1 MKYALDTNTLIY
13 FFKGMGKVEQKLLA
27 KMPADILI
35 PAVVLYELETGIA
48 KSSAPAKRRDQL
60 NELLKVIQIIP
71 FDAKAAR
78 IAADVRADLEQQGR
92 MIGPLDNL
100 IAASAKAAGAILV
113 TRNVSEFSRIAGLAV
128 ENWFDETSISR
139 N

>member
-13 FFKGMGKVEQKLLA
+13 FFKGMGKVDQKLLA
-27 KMPADILI
+27 KMPGEVLI

-48 KSSAPAKRRDQL
+48 KSQAPAKRRDQL

-71 FDAKAAR
+71 FDATAAR
-78 IAADVRADLEQQGR
+78 IAADLRADLEQQGR

-128 ENWFDETSISR
+128 ENWFD
-139 N
+139 

>member
-13 FFKGMGKVEQKLLA
+13 FFKGMGKVDQHLLA
-27 KMPADILI
+27 KMPGDVLI

-48 KSSAPAKRRDQL
+48 KSQAPAKRRDQL
-60 NELLKVIQIIP
+60 NALLKVIQIIP

-78 IAADVRADLEQQGR
+78 IAADLRADLEQQGR

-113 TRNVSEFSRIAGLAV
+113 TRNVNEFSRIAGLAV
-128 ENWFDETSISR
+128 ENWFE
-139 N
+139 

>member
-13 FFKGMGKVEQKLLA
+13 FFKGMGNVAPKLLA
-27 KMPADILI
+27 KAPGDILL

-48 KSSAPAKRRDQL
+48 KSQAPAKRREQL

-71 FDAKAAR
+71 FEAKAAR
-78 IAADVRADLEQQGR
+78 IAADIRAELEQQGC

-100 IAASAKAAGAILV
+100 IAASALASGAILV
-113 TRNVSEFSRIAGLAV
+113 TRNTSEFCRISGLIV
-128 ENWFDETSISR
+128 ENWFD
-139 N
+139 

>member
-13 FFKGMGKVEQKLLA
+13 FFKGMGNVAPKLLA
-27 KMPADILI
+27 KAPGDILL

-48 KSSAPAKRRDQL
+48 KSQAPAKRREQL

-71 FDAKAAR
+71 FEAKAAR
-78 IAADVRADLEQQGR
+78 IAADIRADLEQQGC

-100 IAASAKAAGAILV
+100 IAASALASGAILV
-113 TRNVSEFSRIAGLAV
+113 TRNTSEFCRISGLIV
-128 ENWFDETSISR
+128 ENWFD
-139 N
+139 

>member
-1 MKYALDTNTLIY
+1 MKYALDTNTLIH
-13 FFKGMGKVEQKLLA
+13 FFKGMGNVQQKMLA
-27 KMPADILI
+27 KAPSDILL
-35 PAVVLYELETGIA
+35 PAVVLFELETGIA
-48 KSSAPAKRRDQL
+48 KSQALAKRRDQL

-100 IAASAKAAGAILV
+100 IAASAKASGAILV
-113 TRNVSEFSRIAGLAV
+113 TRNVSEFSRVAGLVV
-128 ENWFDETSISR
+128 ENWFE
-139 N
+139 

>member
-27 KMPADILI
+27 KAPSDILL
-35 PAVVLYELETGIA
+35 PAVVLFELETGIA
-48 KSSAPAKRRDQL
+48 KSQAPAKRRDQL

-100 IAASAKAAGAILV
+100 IAASAKASGAILV
-113 TRNVSEFSRIAGLAV
+113 TRNVSEFSRVAGLVV
-128 ENWFDETSISR
+128 ENWFE
-139 N
+139 

>member
-13 FFKGMGKVEQKLLA
+13 FFKGMGSVEQKLLA
-27 KMPADILI
+27 KIPGDILL

-48 KSSAPAKRRDQL
+48 KSQAPAKRRDQL
-60 NELLKVIQIIP
+60 NELLKVIQVIP
-71 FDAKAAR
+71 FDAKAVR
-78 IAADVRADLEQQGR
+78 IAADVRADLEQQGL

-113 TRNVSEFSRIAGLAV
+113 TRNVSEFSRIAGLNV
-128 ENWFDETSISR
+128 ENWFE
-139 N
+139 

>member
-13 FFKGMGKVEQKLLA
+13 FFKGMGKVDQKLLA
-27 KMPADILI
+27 KMPGEVLI

-48 KSSAPAKRRDQL
+48 KSQAPAKRRDQL

-78 IAADVRADLEQQGR
+78 IAADLRADLEQQGR

-100 IAASAKAAGAILV
+100 IAASAIAAGAILV

-128 ENWFDETSISR
+128 ENWFD
-139 N
+139 

>member
-13 FFKGMGKVEQKLLA
+13 FFKGMGKIDQKLLA
-27 KMPADILI
+27 KMPGEVLI

-48 KSSAPAKRRDQL
+48 KSQAPAKRRDQL
-60 NELLKVIQIIP
+60 NELLKVIQVIP
-71 FDAKAAR
+71 FDATAAR
-78 IAADVRADLEQQGR
+78 IAADLCANLEQQGR

-100 IAASAKAAGAILV
+100 IAASAIAAGAILV

-128 ENWFDETSISR
+128 ENWFD
-139 N
+139 

>member
-13 FFKGMGKVEQKLLA
+13 FFKGMGKVEQKMLA
-27 KMPADILI
+27 KAPSDILL
-35 PAVVLYELETGIA
+35 PAVVLFELETGIA
-48 KSSAPAKRRDQL
+48 KSQAPAKRRDQL

-100 IAASAKAAGAILV
+100 IAASAKASGAILV
-113 TRNVSEFSRIAGLAV
+113 TRNVSEFSRVAGLVV
-128 ENWFDETSISR
+128 ESWFE
-139 N
+139 

>member
-13 FFKGMGKVEQKLLA
+13 FFKGMGNVAPKLLA
-27 KMPADILI
+27 KAPGDILL

-48 KSSAPAKRRDQL
+48 KSQAPAKRREQL

-71 FDAKAAR
+71 FEAKAAR
-78 IAADVRADLEQQGR
+78 IAADIRADLEHQGC

-100 IAASAKAAGAILV
+100 IAASALASGAILV
-113 TRNVSEFSRIAGLAV
+113 TRNTSEFCRISGLIV
-128 ENWFDETSISR
+128 ENWFD
-139 N
+139 

>member
-13 FFKGMGKVEQKLLA
+13 FFKGMGNVAPKLLA
-27 KMPADILI
+27 KAPGDVLL

-48 KSSAPAKRRDQL
+48 KSQAPAKRREQL

-71 FDAKAAR
+71 FEVKAAR
-78 IAADVRADLEQQGR
+78 IAADIRADLEHQGC

-100 IAASAKAAGAILV
+100 IAASALASGAILV
-113 TRNVSEFSRIAGLAV
+113 TRNTSEFCRISGLIV
-128 ENWFDETSISR
+128 EDWFD
-139 N
+139 

>member
-13 FFKGMGKVEQKLLA
+13 FFKGMGHVAPKLLA
-27 KMPADILI
+27 QAPGDILL
-35 PAVVLYELETGIA
+35 PAIVLYELETGIA
-48 KSSAPAKRRDQL
+48 KSKSPAKRREQL

-78 IAADVRADLEQQGR
+78 IAADIRADLEQQGR

-100 IAASAKAAGAILV
+100 IAASAIAAGAILV
-113 TRNVSEFSRIAGLAV
+113 TRNTSEFARISGLIL
-128 ENWFDETSISR
+128 ENWYG
-139 N
+139 

>member
-13 FFKGMGKVEQKLLA
+13 FFKGMGNVQQRLLA
-27 KMPADILI
+27 KSPGDILL

-48 KSSAPAKRRDQL
+48 KSQAPARRRDQL

-71 FDAKAAR
+71 FDAKAAK

-113 TRNVSEFSRIAGLAV
+113 TRNVSEFSRIAGLVV
-128 ENWFDETSISR
+128 ENWFE
-139 N
+139 

>member
-27 KMPADILI
+27 KAPSDILL
-35 PAVVLYELETGIA
+35 PAVVLFELETGIA
-48 KSSAPAKRRDQL
+48 KSQAPAKRRDQL

-78 IAADVRADLEQQGR
+78 VAADVRADLEQQGR

-100 IAASAKAAGAILV
+100 IAASAKASGAILV
-113 TRNVSEFSRIAGLAV
+113 TRNVSEFSRVAGLVV
-128 ENWFDETSISR
+128 ENWFE
-139 N
+139 

>member
-13 FFKGMGKVEQKLLA
+13 FFQGMGNVQQKLLA
-27 KMPADILI
+27 KAPSDILL
-35 PAVVLYELETGIA
+35 PAVVLFELETGIA
-48 KSSAPAKRRDQL
+48 KSQAPSKRRDQL

-100 IAASAKAAGAILV
+100 IAASAKASGAILV
-113 TRNVSEFSRIAGLAV
+113 TRNVSEFSRVAGLVV
-128 ENWFDETSISR
+128 ESWFE
-139 N
+139 

>member
-13 FFKGMGKVEQKLLA
+13 FFKGMGNVGPKLLVQA
-27 KMPADILI
+27 PGDILL

-48 KSSAPAKRRDQL
+48 KSQAPAKRREQL

-71 FDAKAAR
+71 FEAKAAR
-78 IAADVRADLEQQGR
+78 IAADIRADLEQQGR

-100 IAASAKAAGAILV
+100 IAASALATGAILV
-113 TRNVSEFSRIAGLAV
+113 TRNTSEFSRISGLIV
-128 ENWFDETSISR
+128 ENWFE
-139 N
+139 

>member
-13 FFKGMGKVEQKLLA
+13 FFKGMGKVDQKLLA
-27 KMPADILI
+27 KMPGDVLI
-35 PAVVLYELETGIA
+35 PAVVLYELEAGIA
-48 KSSAPAKRRDQL
+48 KSQAPAKRRDQL

-78 IAADVRADLEQQGR
+78 IAADLHADLEQQGR

-128 ENWFDETSISR
+128 ENWFD
-139 N
+139 

>member
-13 FFKGMGKVEQKLLA
+13 FFKGMGKVDQKLLA
-27 KMPADILI
+27 KMPGEVLI

-48 KSSAPAKRRDQL
+48 KSQAPAKRRDQL
-60 NELLKVIQIIP
+60 NELLKVIQVIP
-71 FDAKAAR
+71 FDATSAR
-78 IAADVRADLEQQGR
+78 IAADLRADLEQQGR

-100 IAASAKAAGAILV
+100 IAASAIAAGAILV

-128 ENWFDETSISR
+128 ENWFD
-139 N
+139 

>member
-13 FFKGMGKVEQKLLA
+13 FFKGMGQVAPKLLA
-27 KMPADILI
+27 QAPGDILL
-35 PAVVLYELETGIA
+35 PAIVLYELETGIA
-48 KSSAPAKRRDQL
+48 KSQAPAKRRDQL

-78 IAADVRADLEQQGR
+78 IAADIRADLEQQGR

-100 IAASAKAAGAILV
+100 IAASALVAGAILV
-113 TRNVSEFSRIAGLAV
+113 TRNTSEFARISGLML
-128 ENWFDETSISR
+128 ENWYG
-139 N
+139 

>member
-27 KMPADILI
+27 KAPSDILL
-35 PAVVLYELETGIA
+35 PAVVLFELETGIA
-48 KSSAPAKRRDQL
+48 KSQAPAKRRDQL

-100 IAASAKAAGAILV
+100 IAASAKASGAILV
-113 TRNVSEFSRIAGLAV
+113 TRNTSEFSRASGLIV
-128 ENWFDETSISR
+128 ENWFE
-139 N
+139 

>member
-13 FFKGMGKVEQKLLA
+13 FFKGMGNVAPKLLA
-27 KMPADILI
+27 KAPGDVLL

-48 KSSAPAKRRDQL
+48 KSQAPAKRREQL

-71 FDAKAAR
+71 FEAKAAR
-78 IAADVRADLEQQGR
+78 IAADIRADLEQQGC

-100 IAASAKAAGAILV
+100 IAASALASGAILV
-113 TRNVSEFSRIAGLAV
+113 TRNTSEFCRISGLIV
-128 ENWFDETSISR
+128 ENWFD
-139 N
+139 

>member
-13 FFKGMGKVEQKLLA
+13 FFKGMGNVAPKLLMKA
-27 KMPADILI
+27 PGDILL

-48 KSSAPAKRRDQL
+48 KSNAPAKRRDQL

-71 FDAKAAR
+71 FEAKAAR
-78 IAADVRADLEQQGR
+78 IAADIRAELEQQGR

-100 IAASAKAAGAILV
+100 IAASALATGAILV
-113 TRNVSEFSRIAGLAV
+113 TRNTSEFSRISGLIV
-128 ENWFDETSISR
+128 ENWFD
-139 N
+139 

>member
-13 FFKGMGKVEQKLLA
+13 FFKGMGKVDQKLLA
-27 KMPADILI
+27 KMPGDVLI

-48 KSSAPAKRRDQL
+48 KSQAPAKRRDQL

-78 IAADVRADLEQQGR
+78 IAADLRAELEQQGR

-113 TRNVSEFSRIAGLAV
+113 TRNISEFSRIAGLAV
-128 ENWFDETSISR
+128 ENWFE
-139 N
+139 

>member
-13 FFKGMGKVEQKLLA
+13 FFKGMGNVGQKLMMHA
-27 KMPADILI
+27 PGDILV

-48 KSSAPAKRRDQL
+48 KSQAPAKRRDQL

-71 FDAKAAR
+71 FEANAAR
-78 IAADVRADLEQQGR
+78 IAADIRADLEQQGR

-100 IAASAKAAGAILV
+100 IGASAIAVGAILV
-113 TRNVSEFSRIAGLAV
+113 TRNTNEFSRIAGLVV
-128 ENWFDETSISR
+128 ENWFK
-139 N
+139 